1 MEEEFVTLRC
11 VDGHFSQSYQLLQ
24 IHLFTHPTKV
34 CGVCCVSEHLG
45 AGHLRETA
53 AGSLASLRDGE
64 APLGKRSSE
73 GSPLSGLRLNP
84 GVMLPWKFPA

>member
-1 MEEEFVTLRC
+1 MTLRC

-64 APLGKRSSE
+64 APSGKRSSE